1 MPRRPRRVRG
11 TRTAPP
17 CASASCGNGNISGS
31 DGAGGRCPLG
41 RAPALWGEPGT
52 RRPRRADRGAGSVY
66 EFPGWSPKGGVLP
79 LQMSHSRQAPHVA
92 ASQVPAR
99 PLKMYKKVNNFHINK
114 KREPGLRVLTDGPRG
129 PGQARLPP
137 ERFPAAHPTPWG
149 PRLAPRGSC
158 GSLVPQNWSDR
169 DHCTS
174 REALWPSLP
183 RTPRLP
189 VPSQKRS
196 PSMTSP
202 RVPWTGWRPAC
213 PARRSCSC
221 SSSSSEAG
229 SGGGGWT

>member
-1 MPRRPRRVRG
+1 MEVTALEAAVPSDEHQHSGGSRG
-11 TRTAPP
+11 RGGHAEQI
-17 CASASCGNGNISGS
+17 AGQEVSMNSQV
-31 DGAGGRCPLG
+31 GALR
-41 RAPALWGEPGT
+41 
-52 RRPRRADRGAGSVY
+52 
-66 EFPGWSPKGGVLP
+66 GGVLP